1 LGLNLEVGILADLKR
16 HDPDRYQN
24 YREEFLRLNQFLV
37 DSGLEHHQEPEDL
50 PAEQV
55 FSCQMWG
62 YSGLHHLRRIAAHL
76 ALGISQV
83 CCEESRPSFSSS
95 TSCSI
100 AMRRVTIYLET
111 SRRCSSRPSR

>member
-16 HDPDRYQN
+16 HDPDRYQH
-24 YREEFLRLNQFLV
+24 YSEEFQRLNHFLV
-37 DSGLEHHQEPEDL
+37 DSGLAHHQEPEDL

-83 CCEESRPSFSSS
+83 C
-95 TSCSI
+95 SI